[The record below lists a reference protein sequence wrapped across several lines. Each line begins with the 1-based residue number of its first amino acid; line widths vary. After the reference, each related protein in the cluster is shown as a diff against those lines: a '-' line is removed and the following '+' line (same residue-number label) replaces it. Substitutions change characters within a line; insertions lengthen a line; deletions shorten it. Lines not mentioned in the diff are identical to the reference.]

1 MSTTELFYE
10 NFKYFFGFCSR
21 SVVRGKVR
29 LSEEA
34 EKMPDGLHQPATVH
48 ARENICQ
55 DALPRRRDE
64 GKAGNDDQPSRGQN
78 SGTKHPPSKSPVRYL
93 SHHGGIYKHV
103 ISVSWN

>member
-1 MSTTELFYE
+1 MKIS
-10 NFKYFFGFCSR
+10 KYFFGFCSR

-34 EKMPDGLHQPATVH
+34 ETMPNGLHQPATVH

-64 GKAGNDDQPSRGQN
+64 GEAGNDDQPSRGQN
-78 SGTKHPPSKSPVRYL
+78 PGTKHTPSKSPVRYL
-93 SHHGGIYKHV
+93 SHH
-103 ISVSWN
+103 ISRYLQTRDFSFFELIN

>member
-1 MSTTELFYE
+1 MLLLVITKKNQQRRQRCQQLKLNYSIHISNTF
-10 NFKYFFGFCSR
+10 FFGFCSR

-34 EKMPDGLHQPATVH
+34 ETMPDGLHQPATVH

-64 GKAGNDDQPSRGQN
+64 GEARNDDQPPRGQN
-78 SGTKHPPSKSPVRYL
+78 PGTKHTV
-93 SHHGGIYKHV
+93 
-103 ISVSWN
+103 